1 MNISPKA
8 KHNLINVSIIIL
20 PTVLA
25 YVVYY
30 LGGGNF
36 ERDMD
41 LGFTTLGGFMFS
53 FVAAAFVAANRGSW
67 K

>member
-1 MNISPKA
+1 MTFA
-8 KHNLINVSIIIL
+8 VKHNLMNIVIIFL
-20 PTVLA
+20 PTLLA

-36 ERDMD
+36 ERNSS
-41 LGFTTLGGFMFS
+41 LGFTTFMGFVFS
-53 FVAAAFVAANRGSW
+53 FLTAAYVVIDRDGW